1 MEKIEWIMLND
12 GSCTIRG
19 GKEKKFKN
27 ELNKINMVQ
36 GIKMFLGWKNN
47 LKHNYWLQQLPKEK

>member
-1 MEKIEWIMLND
+1 MLND

-47 LKHNYWLQQLPKEK
+47 LKHNY